1 MSYKPGTIWV
11 TLSLLLKLQQG
22 TIVNFTK
29 CGTGL
34 NRFEGPY
41 DELFVLKY
49 VIRLT

>member
-22 TIVNFTK
+22 TIVIVTK

-34 NRFEGPY
+34 NLRKDHMMNY
-41 DELFVLKY
+41 LY
-49 VIRLT
+49 